1 MLIVYSLPLDLID
14 PPFLGRTA
22 FEKKIINKAP
32 RVIND
37 DVISFNTQS
46 SSQWDSFRHFAF
58 QKEGQFYGG

>member
-1 MLIVYSLPLDLID
+1 LALDAID
-14 PPFLGRTA
+14 PPFLGRTP

-32 RVIND
+32 KVIND

-58 QKEGQFYGG
+58 QAEGKFYGG